1 MRVSMS
7 AIGSVI
13 MMDTSPARLG
23 HARDFSGMRH
33 FSETHTTQAELAQH

>member
-13 MMDTSPARLG
+13 AIVFSVFETAIYFRHKIIAIILDLPA
-23 HARDFSGMRH
+23 
-33 FSETHTTQAELAQH
+33 